1 MVSHTR
7 TCTDNEGF
15 TNLDDDD
22 AASRLCQLQATLLVG
37 KASIE
42 DRGCQIGDSLA
53 FHNSTLLQQHHGIL
67 QQRRRIIAVAVAP
80 SAAATAVRT
89 ACRVARRAVVSCAV
103 VAVVDSAFW
112 GSYVAVDIV
121 VVMIVDDWTRYPE
134 EVAHS
139 QIHGLTAHLQ
149 RNRSSRRDT

>member
-22 AASRLCQLQATLLVG
+22 AASRLRQLQATLLVG

-80 SAAATAVRT
+80 SAATAVHT
-89 ACRVARRAVVSCAV
+89 ACRVACRAVVSCAV